1 MKNRIKLFIII
12 ITLVLFTFTNGDI
25 NKLINFYINCFN
37 IKIKVHGKNNLKYFD
52 RDRIII
58 MSNHYNGIDYGVIK
72 HTINYYTNK
81 KKRIYTIVKHNL
93 FGDKVEKNTISN
105 MLSLMK
111 NDLYNKFEMLP
122 YKKNNKNSGEII
134 KKNIIK
140 LINNNN
146 TVLLFPDGT
155 TRKYGIPQ
163 EFKPGSFK
171 LCAEN
176 NIKILPITLKFNK
189 NIGLDKNDSLKL
201 LDWFDLQADIY
212 IHEPIYDP
220 DWQNLRNIV
229 FETIKLPLK

>member
-1 MKNRIKLFIII
+1 MNL
-12 ITLVLFTFTNGDI
+12 
-25 NKLINFYINCFN
+25 
-37 IKIKVHGKNNLKYFD
+37 KIKVHGKENLKYFNKD
-52 RDRIII
+52 KLII

-72 HTINYYTNK
+72 HTINYYCNK
-81 KKRIYTIVKHNL
+81 KIYTIVKHNL
-93 FGDKVEKNTISN
+93 FGDKVEKSTILN
-105 MLSLMK
+105 MLSLIK
-111 NDLYNKFEMLP
+111 NNLYNKFEMLP

-163 EFKPGSFK
+163 DFKSGSFK

-189 NIGLDKNDSLKL
+189 NIGLNTNDSVKI
-201 LDWFDLQADIY
+201 LDWFDLKADIY
-212 IHEPIYDP
+212 IHEPIYDKN
-220 DWQNLRNIV
+220 WENLRNKV
-229 FETIKLPLK
+229 FDKISEPLK